1 MVGWEKGKTWYYPT
15 LRGEG
20 TDAHL
25 ENLKGLA
32 GKLACFYR
40 EQTLLC
46 SVGVADRAE
55 AACEQLRYLPLVE
68 DMVVRILSLVTMHP
82 AVGTP
87 GFLKQLA

>member
-1 MVGWEKGKTWYYPT
+1 MAGWEKGKTWYYPT
-15 LRGEG
+15 LGSES

-32 GKLACFYR
+32 GKLACFYG

-46 SVGVADRAE
+46 SVEVADRAE
-55 AACEQLRYLPLVE
+55 AACEQTRYLLLVE
-68 DMVVRILSLVTMHP
+68 DMVGRILSLVTMHP

-87 GFLKQLA
+87 GFLKQSA